1 MDFDTGLSYI
11 CVIKIKPIMT
21 TKKNYLITALLG
33 ALVGGMFIAY
43 LNMSPSK
50 TTKEVNLQAK
60 IDIQPVLQVGKSYK
74 KSIIID
80 EKDPFSKPV
89 IDTFIILDKKNGY
102 VKFTKRDWMR
112 SDTVKY
118 WSSAEE
124 KFFSKNCTVVD

>member
-1 MDFDTGLSYI
+1 
-11 CVIKIKPIMT
+11 MT